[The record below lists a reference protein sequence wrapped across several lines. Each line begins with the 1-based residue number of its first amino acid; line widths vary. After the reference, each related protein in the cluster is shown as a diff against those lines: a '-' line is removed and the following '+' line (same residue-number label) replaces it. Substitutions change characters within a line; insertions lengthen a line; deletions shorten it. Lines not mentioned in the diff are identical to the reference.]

1 MGCLPSLLHLR
12 YAALWCAPWC
22 GVLRQVSWRHRGQDR
37 KRVCSAFRI
46 KATNAFMCLLAYH
59 ILLRKRRKRL
69 GVRKRALL
77 MENYLKEWLM
87 GIQTWLYLQNVRL
100 INRHF
105 ILENMERCH
114 SKYYDL
120 TPVAETEVTDAF
132 CYRERRWRT
141 HEWKGRGATQQTAW
155 CEKLNQSHYVP
166 TDIESY
172 VLCSEIS
179 LTQCFNIKSSN
190 QCALRQLSKL
200 NRILKP
206 LPPWLSSTK
215 NDALWWQQ
223 DYWCLS

>member
-1 MGCLPSLLHLR
+1 
-12 YAALWCAPWC
+12 
-22 GVLRQVSWRHRGQDR
+22 
-37 KRVCSAFRI
+37 
-46 KATNAFMCLLAYH
+46 MCLLAYH
-59 ILLRKRRKRL
+59 ILLRKRRKQL

-141 HEWKGRGATQQTAW
+141 HEWKGRGEARR
-155 CEKLNQSHYVP
+155 N
-166 TDIESY
+166 
-172 VLCSEIS
+172 
-179 LTQCFNIKSSN
+179 
-190 QCALRQLSKL
+190 RQHGVR
-200 NRILKP
+200 N
-206 LPPWLSSTK
+206 
-215 NDALWWQQ
+215 
-223 DYWCLS
+223 